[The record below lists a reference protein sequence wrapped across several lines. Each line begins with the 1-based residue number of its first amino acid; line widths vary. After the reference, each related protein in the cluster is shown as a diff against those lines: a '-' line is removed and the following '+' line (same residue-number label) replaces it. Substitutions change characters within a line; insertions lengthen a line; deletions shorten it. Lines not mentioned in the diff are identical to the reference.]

1 MIKELRVWYTS
12 TLLYAA
18 IMASFMFIMFSTCAS
33 VCACVQAGNEMFF
46 FVKKWKIG
54 GVFL

>member
-1 MIKELRVWYTS
+1 MMKELPVWYTS